1 MGLFDWLLGNDDQLE
16 VARQLAPPYPDVRA
30 MIAAYAAE
38 RALGGPS
45 ELPAVERGVAFLAS
59 CVAQL
64 VPVAYRDG
72 SPIPQDQAPRIVV
85 RPDPWI
91 TRYAFLAQTVRAMVE
106 DGGAHWFLFDQ
117 DPETGR
123 PRSARVVPDAEVSM
137 GWDDARFL
145 PTITWR
151 GKAMRQG
158 VDWYYIPLAPRA
170 GELRGRSPLKE
181 CRRALLGIELAEL
194 YATTWFGG
202 SGIPSGVLTSPV
214 ELDDTEAQ
222 ELLAYWTDAHSGP
235 SPTPAVLSGG
245 ITYEKIA
252 GDPEGSQ
259 LVETREQGVA
269 TVARLLGI
277 PGPLL
282 LVSIGGSSITY
293 ANVSQLLTEAYRT
306 TIVPLY
312 LAPIEAALSDLVP
325 RTSSVRFDL
334 GELGRLDVA
343 GRFAIYQAA
352 VDLGVLDSAAI
363 ARLEGVQPADAVPTP
378 FAPTPTPSTPT
389 VAPEVPRP

>member
-1 MGLFDWLLGNDDQLE
+1 MLFD
-16 VARQLAPPYPDVRA
+16 P
-30 MIAAYAAE
+30 
-38 RALGGPS
+38 
-45 ELPAVERGVAFLAS
+45 
-59 CVAQL
+59 
-64 VPVAYRDG
+64 
-72 SPIPQDQAPRIVV
+72 
-85 RPDPWI
+85 
-91 TRYAFLAQTVRAMVE
+91 
-106 DGGAHWFLFDQ
+106 

-123 PRSARVVPDAEVSM
+123 PRSARVIPDAEVDLA
-137 GWDDARFL
+137 WDSAHFL
-145 PTITWR
+145 AEIRWR
-151 GKAMRQG
+151 GQLRRQG

-170 GELRGRSPLKE
+170 GELRGRSPLRE
-181 CRRALLGIELAEL
+181 CRRALLAIEAAEL
-194 YATTWFGG
+194 YASTWFAG
-202 SGIPSGVLTSPV
+202 SGIPSGVLTSPT
-214 ELDDTEAQ
+214 ELDDGEAQ
-222 ELLAYWTDAHSGP
+222 ELLAYWTEAHAGP
-235 SPTPAVLSGG
+235 SATPAVLSGG

-252 GDPEGSQ
+252 SDPESSQ
-259 LVETREQGVA
+259 LVQAREQGVA

-277 PGPLL
+277 PAPLL

-352 VDLGVLDSAAI
+352 VALGVLDAEAV

-378 FAPTPTPSTPT
+378 YAPTPTPQTPP
-389 VAPEVPRP
+389 VAPEVPAP